1 MDFTTM
7 SFDPLLIVSIILMQI
22 GAKYL
27 DLELSEFQ
35 KKILKNNIIQ
45 AIILFCIIYI
55 PIRDVFKSIIIV
67 CIIYL
72 LIYVFL
78 NENHKYNIFSK
89 QWLYTEGIIKNYN
102 NIKNNYYKNISKLY
116 L

>member
-1 MDFTTM
+1 MGLM
-7 SFDPLLIVSIILMQI
+7 SFDPLLIASIILMQV
-22 GAKYL
+22 GAKHL

-45 AIILFCIIYI
+45 GIILFAIIYI
-55 PIRDVFKSIIIV
+55 PIRDIFKTFIIV

-72 LIYVFL
+72 LIYVFF

-89 QWLYTEGIIKNYN
+89 QWLYTKGIIKDYYNIKERYYN
-102 NIKNNYYKNISKLY
+102 NLSKL

>member
-1 MDFTTM
+1 MEFTTM

>member
-1 MDFTTM
+1 MDMNIM
-7 SFDPLLIVSIILMQI
+7 SFDPLLIGSIILMQI
-22 GAKYL
+22 GAKHL
-27 DLELSEFQ
+27 ELELSDFQ

-67 CIIYL
+67 CLIYL

-89 QWLYTEGIIKNYN
+89 QWLYSEGIIKNYN
-102 NIKNNYYKNISKLY
+102 SIKDNYYKNLSKIKL
-116 L
+116 